1 MTRLFEWGWMALAA
15 AMAPAI
21 VAAAFWWQARRR
33 ARRIAS
39 LGTDAAVQR
48 LAPADVRRPPV
59 ARAVRLGLAL
69 VLAVLGLAGPRWGE
83 GTTLVRQKGLDV
95 VLALDASLSMTAEDE
110 RPSRLERMRQEVR
123 RYRAASPGDR
133 DAIIAFAGKSYILTP
148 LTGDNGAVELYLD
161 NLDPNVVG
169 LAGTALAP
177 TILQGTQL
185 LQTANGSASRALVIM
200 SDGEAFDDHD
210 AAIMAAKNAA
220 KAGIN
225 VITVGFGTENGAEI
239 PVREGGQVVA
249 KRDEDG
255 QIVITKYDPRFLREV
270 AEAGHGEF
278 IAATDGDRGGR
289 LASALGRLDAA
300 QREVE
305 EGLARP
311 LQLAWF
317 LVPAI
322 LLLLLDAWRTD
333 GGNWDRLKRIVRFAL
348 PLLLVV
354 AWPSRARAQDP
365 MALYKAGKYAE
376 AAARWKR
383 RVADGDPSVA
393 TLYDMGTAF
402 LAADSLGPAEE
413 ALERA
418 STAPIAR
425 LRRLA
430 LYNLGVARLK
440 RASNPAD
447 PDRERAAEGA
457 LAAYR
462 SLLLETPEDADAR
475 WNYELALRLK
485 KRNGG
490 GGGQRDNPQSTP
502 QQQPQSRQQQ
512 EDQKQMSRQQA
523 EQLLAAAQRDERD
536 TQARKQAGMRQQRP
550 PGGKEW

>member
-1 MTRLFEWGWMALAA
+1 MTRIFEWGWLAVVAALA
-15 AMAPAI
+15 PAL
-21 VAAAFWWQARRR
+21 VAAAFWWQTRRR

-39 LGTDAAVQR
+39 LGTDAAVAR

-59 ARAVRLGLAL
+59 ARAVRLGFAL

-83 GTTLVRQKGLDV
+83 GMMRVRQNGLDV
-95 VLALDASLSMTAEDE
+95 VLALDASLSMMAEDE
-110 RPSRLERMRQEVR
+110 RPTRLERMRQEVR

-185 LQTANGSASRALVIM
+185 LQAANGSTSRALVIM

-210 AAIMAAKNAA
+210 AAILAAKNAA
-220 KAGIN
+220 KAGISI
-225 VITVGFGTENGAEI
+225 ITVGFGTEAGAEI
-239 PVREGGQVVA
+239 PVREGGQVMA

-255 QIVITKYDPRFLREV
+255 QIVITKYDPMFLREV
-270 AEAGHGEF
+270 AEAAHGEF

-289 LASALGRLDAA
+289 LASALGRLNAA

-317 LVPAI
+317 LFPAI

-333 GGNWDRLKRIVRFAL
+333 GGNWDRVKRIVRFAL
-348 PLLLVV
+348 PLALVV
-354 AWPSRARAQDP
+354 AWPARARAQDP

-383 RVADGDPSVA
+383 LVANGDPSVT

-418 STAPIAR
+418 ATTSIPR
-425 LRRLA
+425 VRRLA

-440 RASNPAD
+440 RAANQSD
-447 PDRERAAEGA
+447 PDRERAADGA
-457 LAAYR
+457 MSAYR
-462 SLLLETPEDADAR
+462 SLLLETPDDADAR
-475 WNYELALRLK
+475 WNYELALRLR
-485 KRNGG
+485 KRNGN

-502 QQQPQSRQQQ
+502 QPQSRQQQ
-512 EDQKQMSRQQA
+512 DDQRQMSRQQA
-523 EQLLAAAQRDERD
+523 EQLLAAASRDERD

>member
-1 MTRLFEWGWMALAA
+1 MLF
-15 AMAPAI
+15 
-21 VAAAFWWQARRR
+21 R
-33 ARRIAS
+33 S
-39 LGTDAAVQR
+39 
-48 LAPADVRRPPV
+48 
-59 ARAVRLGLAL
+59 
-69 VLAVLGLAGPRWGE
+69 
-83 GTTLVRQKGLDV
+83 
-95 VLALDASLSMTAEDE
+95 
-110 RPSRLERMRQEVR
+110 
-123 RYRAASPGDR
+123 
-133 DAIIAFAGKSYILTP
+133 ILTP

-185 LQTANGSASRALVIM
+185 LQAANGSASRALVIM

-220 KAGIN
+220 KAGIS

-239 PVREGGQVVA
+239 PVREGGQIVA

-255 QIVITKYDPRFLREV
+255 QIVITKYDPKFLREV

-333 GGNWDRLKRIVRFAL
+333 GGNWDRLKRIVRFAI

-393 TLYDMGTAF
+393 TLPD
-402 LAADSLGPAEE
+402 LLGGLVLRGALRHHAVGLNREPLGIQRALQHDFRI
-413 ALERA
+413 ALEGVRHHTGVGGA
-418 STAPIAR
+418 DNAAVALDLEPVIHRVRFPHDGVGNDIAMQ
-425 LRRLA
+425 L
-430 LYNLGVARLK
+430 
-440 RASNPAD
+440 
-447 PDRERAAEGA
+447 
-457 LAAYR
+457 
-462 SLLLETPEDADAR
+462 
-475 WNYELALRLK
+475 
-485 KRNGG
+485 
-490 GGGQRDNPQSTP
+490 
-502 QQQPQSRQQQ
+502 
-512 EDQKQMSRQQA
+512 
-523 EQLLAAAQRDERD
+523 QLLAVPLIRLRHDFVDVLVVLRAFGHRRI
-536 TQARKQAGMRQQRP
+536 QQRAERHREHHTGEADLYRFVLHNVP
-550 PGGKEW
+550 PAGGRKS